1 MSWNSPW
8 LIKWTLHLASKA
20 EESIV
25 PVCTSLPGKQF
36 PSILQKKLYQ
46 EKLSPEPSLLFIIAR
61 VKNGN
66 IWDRY
71 IVSFTLGVTSVDN
84 YYLLRTAASVP
95 SSSCE
100 LSYLRSNSCATI
112 LLQNFPTHW
121 LSWYLL
127 KMEESTT
134 WEQQFGHNYSSPA
147 VQIPFLFQNM
157 LSSSPHTPHYYF
169 LKHHRLQL
177 ISCLQ
182 VPASLRPWE
191 NKESTHHL
199 EPVKMRQSKVLPARW
214 WQLQHQE
221 RDHLFCMVAVQD
233 PHLRKGARLL
243 AKEEVQ
249 SQLVAKER
257 KKKTACQI

>member
-1 MSWNSPW
+1 M
-8 LIKWTLHLASKA
+8 
-20 EESIV
+20 
-25 PVCTSLPGKQF
+25 
-36 PSILQKKLYQ
+36 
-46 EKLSPEPSLLFIIAR
+46 
-61 VKNGN
+61 
-66 IWDRY
+66 
-71 IVSFTLGVTSVDN
+71 SFTLGVTSVDN

-127 KMEESTT
+127 KMEETT
-134 WEQQFGHNYSSPA
+134 TREHQFGHHYSSPA
-147 VQIPFLFQNM
+147 VQIPFLFQNT

-169 LKHHRLQL
+169 LKQHRLQL

-191 NKESTHHL
+191 NKESRHHL
-199 EPVKMRQSKVLPARW
+199 EPVKMRQSKVLPACW

-221 RDHLFCMVAVQD
+221 WDHLFCMVAVQD

-249 SQLVAKER
+249 SQLVATER
-257 KKKTACQI
+257 KKERNCLPNLGPVLSWFKVKQNQFSVQFQWPVRPKSRQVQKSIMAAAAKSGFQNKKRVTY